1 MNRADIDSLTLS
13 YAELDALS
21 HFLSDAY
28 NAGTAFTKE
37 QLQVAEKV
45 DQFFL
50 YYPEDSVFTEKLA
63 ELNN

>member
-1 MNRADIDSLTLS
+1 MNKATNTSLTLS

-21 HFLSDAY
+21 HFLADAY

-37 QLQVAEKV
+37 QLQVAERV
-45 DQFFL
+45 DKFFL
-50 YYPEDSVFTEKLA
+50 YYEEDSVYTEKLA